1 VANLKV
7 KNLVCDGNSIT
18 AGLINDGGG
27 SAAQNSWPVVCR
39 NLLIAD
45 ANATKAWRVANLAQ
59 AGNTTADRITKW
71 TDLGGVKSQMMPQCG
86 LNVLTFFEGTND
98 FITGGLSVATVIAQT
113 TTYAER
119 AIREGWYL
127 QLITVP
133 NTTNTSAQPKV
144 AEFNE
149 WLLTSRTA
157 RRLSTLPCINITSAL
172 GNPAG
177 SNYQT
182 DGVHPNQTGYG
193 IIAALVKAR
202 VAAL

>member
-27 SAAQNSWPVVCR
+27 TPAQNAWPVVCR

-45 ANATKAWRVANLAQ
+45 ANALKAWRVASIAA
-59 AGNTTADRITKW
+59 AGDTTTLRIAKW
-71 TDLGGVKSQMMPQCG
+71 TDPGGAASQFIPQCG

-98 FITGGLSVATVIAQT
+98 FITSGLSVEAVIALT

-119 AIREGWYL
+119 ALREGWSL
-127 QLITVP
+127 QLCTVP
-133 NTTNTSAQPKV
+133 NTTNAAAQLKV
-144 AEFNE
+144 AQTSREAK
-149 WLLTSRTA
+149 LLTTF
-157 RRLSTLPCINITSAL
+157 PCLDITSPL

-177 SNYQT
+177 ANYQT

-193 IIAALVKAR
+193 IIAAVIKAR
-202 VAAL
+202 IASL